1 MALDMLQVESQFATS
16 WLVPVSGIAA
26 TCVGRFIYTHIICL
40 YTQRHINM
48 LSTLSTI

>member
-26 TCVGRFIYTHIICL
+26 TCVGRFIYTYII
-40 YTQRHINM
+40 YSDTRRPPYI
-48 LSTLSTI
+48 LSTLSAI